1 MLLNKISSV
10 VVLIKAGKLNF
21 RYYVISR
28 ASYKLIH
35 HAYIPTNIDIISII
49 SSTSH
54 WLYSP
59 TDQFDI
65 DILPSKAI
73 IIAHNW
79 INVSGCK
86 IPWIQLNSYKTWFQ
100 KGRLKI
106 WVQHVGMMF
115 SWRCKIVN
123 TNTHLSVVCYLVEN
137 LISCN
142 SMQDLRLDISRSC

>member
-1 MLLNKISSV
+1 MLLNRISSV

-28 ASYKLIH
+28 ASYKLTYY
-35 HAYIPTNIDIISII
+35 AYIPKILLLTLKFRLLLINCMY
-49 SSTSH
+49 TM
-54 WLYSP
+54 
-59 TDQFDI
+59 DQLDI
-65 DILPSKAI
+65 DIVHSKVMI
-73 IIAHNW
+73 QAHNQ
-79 INVSGCK
+79 INISGYK
-86 IPWIQLNSYKTWFQ
+86 IPWIQLDSYKTWVQ

-106 WVQHVGMMF
+106 WVQQVGMMF

-142 SMQDLRLDISRSC
+142 SMQDLRLDINRSC